1 MTKHCKD
8 LSPNFKAVTERPYR
22 DPPNKKKIKELSRIF
37 TELYAFEIWHHTV
50 GWGVRL
56 YLTYDERHY
65 TGRQSSSTRVEQKK
79 DGGAGP
85 CTFGDI
91 GI

>member
-1 MTKHCKD
+1 M
-8 LSPNFKAVTERPYR
+8 
-22 DPPNKKKIKELSRIF
+22 
-37 TELYAFEIWHHTV
+37 FEIWHHIV

-56 YLTYDERHY
+56 YLTDNERHY
-65 TGRQSSSTRVEQKK
+65 TGRQSLSTRVEQKK